1 MTTTRERNLF
11 YNVIRNETSLTEFF
25 CNLMQLKPFLN
36 MFQEVVKKKSQDFPY
51 VAFNDFDTEINFNK
65 IDAMIYE
72 ESKFGRGDL
81 VVNFD
86 NKEYIFELKIEKYTK
101 ITENQPNGYLNY
113 LRKQDGSDV
122 NSRLF
127 FILPKG
133 YRHIEEIS
141 KRWSDYTKKQILN
154 HNIIYWEDILNE
166 IKKLELDKLNPFIN
180 EFVKIMEYRWL
191 YCEDINFSNFEISI
205 IFNNTNKNEELIMSS
220 NMNIPKIVNKLFKI
234 VDGLYEKNVD
244 KIDKKH
250 DKQQADYYGYISKD
264 SRIPKDWEVWFGVD
278 FELWEKADCPLTIQ
292 VYSENEE
299 EMKKINN
306 INILTQFEYTEGAK
320 TTYISLD
327 KDAFQNSNSSNI
339 IEIYNDLFDSL
350 LNNIENTYVEW

>member
-1 MTTTRERNLF
+1 
-11 YNVIRNETSLTEFF
+11 
-25 CNLMQLKPFLN
+25 
-36 MFQEVVKKKSQDFPY
+36 MFQEILKKKYQDFPY
-51 VAFNDFDTEINFNK
+51 VTFDDFDTEINFNK
-65 IDAMIYE
+65 KDATIYE

-81 VVNFD
+81 VVTRD
-86 NKEYIFELKIEKYTK
+86 NKEYIFELKIERYTK
-101 ITENQPNGYLNY
+101 LTEHQPNGYLNY
-113 LRKQDGSDV
+113 LGKEDDTDV

-141 KRWSDYTKKQILN
+141 KKWSNYTKSQILK

-205 IFNNTNKNEELIMSS
+205 IFNNSNNNEELIMSS
-220 NMNIPKIVNKLFKI
+220 NMNIPRIVNKLFKI
-234 VDGLYEKNVD
+234 VDGVYEKNVD
-244 KIDKKH
+244 KIDKKN
-250 DKQQADYYGYISKD
+250 DKQQADYYGYILRD
-264 SRIPKDWEVWFGVD
+264 SRIPEDWEVWFGVD

-292 VYSENEE
+292 VYSEYEE

-306 INILTQFEYTEGAK
+306 INILTTFEYTEDDK
-320 TTYISLD
+320 TAYISLD
-327 KDAFQNSNSSNI
+327 KDVFQNINSSNI
-339 IEIYNDLFDSL
+339 IETYNDLLDTL
-350 LNNIENTYVEW
+350 LNGIENTK